1 MLNRNKY
8 VYFFR
13 AMNVVLKQFQNVAT
27 SSYKIVKK
35 SAHRS
40 KHVMFTRYLLVTN
53 TVVSACSSGLG
64 DSLQQQY
71 ELVRGRMET
80 QNFVRTRNIA
90 LTGVPIGAA
99 CHYWYI
105 YLDRC
110 FPGRTLKTV
119 AKKILLDQL
128 VCSPVV
134 IAIFL
139 VTLGALEHTSAQSV
153 AKNLWAKGSTLYTAE
168 WLIWPP
174 AQFIN
179 FLFLPTRFRVFYDSA
194 ISLGFDCYYPYI
206 SYKQDKKELQSVGRK
221 ETCYKSDPSP
231 EEDVLKT
238 SSLKTMN
245 TTAVTPAIGLQDI
258 LLCCSCV

>member
-1 MLNRNKY
+1 MA
-8 VYFFR
+8 V
-13 AMNVVLKQFQNVAT
+13 NVVWKQFRNVAT
-27 SSYKIVKK
+27 LSYKIVTK
-35 SAHRS
+35 SVRRG

-53 TVVSACSSGLG
+53 TVISACSSGLG

-71 ELVRGRMET
+71 ELTCRRMEA

-105 YLDRC
+105 HLDRC
-110 FPGRTLKTV
+110 LPGRTFKTV

-128 VCSPVV
+128 VCSPIV

-153 AKNLWAKGSTLYTAE
+153 ARSLWAKGSTLYTAE

-179 FLFLPTRFRVFYDSA
+179 FLFLPTRFRVLYDSA
-194 ISLGFDCYYPYI
+194 ISLGFDCYYPYV
-206 SYKQDKKELQSVGRK
+206 SYKQDKKELNSVKKKDICCKPDSIHEEGDL
-221 ETCYKSDPSP
+221 ETSGLSTQNTASI
-231 EEDVLKT
+231 T
-238 SSLKTMN
+238 SS
-245 TTAVTPAIGLQDI
+245 IGLQDI
-258 LLCCSCV
+258 LSCCSFA